1 MRSPTI
7 RISSHL
13 ESISSSLASRSIK
26 NESSLI
32 GCGGLYAAMMP
43 KCISFLKL
51 IMKLISSLFDSID
64 KSELLMSPPLLASL
78 SRLRMSYDSDSKW
91 EESIEDWV

>member
-51 IMKLISSLFDSID
+51 IMKLISSLFDSKSID
-64 KSELLMSPPLLASL
+64 KSERLMFFLIKIMIPPPLLATL
-78 SRLRMSYDSDSKW
+78 
-91 EESIEDWV
+91 